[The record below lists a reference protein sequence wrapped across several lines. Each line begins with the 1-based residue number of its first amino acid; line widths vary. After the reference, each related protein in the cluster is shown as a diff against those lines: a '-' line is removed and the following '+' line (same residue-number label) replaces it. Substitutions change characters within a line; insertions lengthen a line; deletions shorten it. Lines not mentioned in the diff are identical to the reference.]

1 VTRGLDFVA
10 DVPYL
15 EPMQTRLVLT
25 VIGTDRPG
33 LVDRLSAAIAGA
45 EGSWQK
51 SRMARLAGHFAGIV
65 EVAVEPE
72 RKDDLMRAL
81 KALPDLS
88 VEVTET
94 TTTPAPN
101 PPRIA
106 RLAFVGGDRPGL
118 VQAISR
124 VLARTG
130 ANVDDLET
138 HTFPSPMSGV
148 PLFEAEAEV
157 HLPDGLGIDELRTEL
172 EAVAR
177 DLMVDVQLIEE

>member
-1 VTRGLDFVA
+1 
-10 DVPYL
+10 
-15 EPMQTRLVLT
+15 MQTRLVLT
-25 VIGTDRPG
+25 VIGSDRPG

-45 EGSWQK
+45 DGSWQK
-51 SRMARLAGHFAGIV
+51 SRMARLSGHFAGIV
-65 EVAVEPE
+65 EVAVEPD
-72 RKDDLMRAL
+72 RRDALVQAL

-94 TTTPAPN
+94 TFAPAPN
-101 PPRIA
+101 AVRIA
-106 RLAFVGGDRPGL
+106 RLAFIGGDRPGL

-124 VLARTG
+124 VLAKAG

-157 HLPDGLGIDELRTEL
+157 HLPDGLGVAELRAEL
-172 EAVAR
+172 ETVAR
-177 DLMVDVQLIEE
+177 DLMVDVQLVEETL